1 MNIIFQLIFLA
12 GVIFQFCLMLKYFP
26 KKKDLKKTTLIA
38 IGIIFI
44 ITLMASI
51 ETGFETFFFNL
62 AIITSVLLTLF
73 FRKEL
78 TSYLDEKIFI
88 FFNIL
93 LIYFLMLNG
102 TFILYFSLIF
112 VGIIIGL
119 LYFSIKKMHSNNFLS
134 KILFVSGAFL
144 IFITIIFGTIVFAFF
159 DKLNIQNEILFA
171 ITILIPIF
179 FIISTIPNKVHAT
192 VFQGTSYLWHLFII
206 VIIEVFVFREI
217 YIRFIIGEEL
227 PFQIYFFLG
236 ASFVYLTTLIINII
250 MSLPLTSKK
259 KPIDQS
265 MEDVFRSMIL
275 FSEKYDNYQI
285 NKIETITIILFSIIL
300 FTIHYFTK
308 FITFEY
314 LVIILIPV
322 ILFVFRIKNNAWN
335 KRIGFWRNKNIIILQ
350 K

>member
-26 KKKDLKKTTLIA
+26 KKKDFKSTKIIT
-38 IGIIFI
+38 IGIILI
-44 ITLMASI
+44 ITFITSI
-51 ETGFETFFFNL
+51 ETGFENFFFNL
-62 AIITSVLLTLF
+62 AIITSILLTLF

-93 LIYFLMLNG
+93 LIYFLILNG
-102 TFILYFSLIF
+102 NFILCFALIFIGIIVGVLYFSM
-112 VGIIIGL
+112 
-119 LYFSIKKMHSNNFLS
+119 KKMNSNNFLS
-134 KILFVSGAFL
+134 KVLFVIGAFL
-144 IFITIIFGTIVFAFF
+144 TFVTIILATFISTFFGI
-159 DKLNIQNEILFA
+159 LNFQNEILFF

-179 FIISTIPNKVHAT
+179 FIISTIPNKVHST

-206 VIIEVFVFREI
+206 VIIETFVLREI
-217 YIRFIIGEEL
+217 YIKFIMGENL

-236 ASFVYLTTLIINII
+236 ASFVYLTTLLINII

-259 KPIDQS
+259 KPITQS
-265 MEDVFRSMIL
+265 MEDVFRSMVL
-275 FSEKYDNYQI
+275 FSEKYNNHQI

-300 FTIHYFTK
+300 FTIHYFTN

-322 ILFVFRIKNNAWN
+322 ILFVFRIKNNN
-335 KRIGFWRNKNIIILQ
+335 ESEK
-350 K
+350 